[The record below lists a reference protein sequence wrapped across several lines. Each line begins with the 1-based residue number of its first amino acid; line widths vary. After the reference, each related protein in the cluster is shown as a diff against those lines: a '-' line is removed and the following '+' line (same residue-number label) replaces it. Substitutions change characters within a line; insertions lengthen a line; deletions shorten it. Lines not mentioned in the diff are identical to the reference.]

1 MLDLRYSSSD
11 TSDTALIELA
21 PTDTPPSQELADLD
35 LNRYPLELFNST
47 VSPFL
52 KGKGGRE

>member
-1 MLDLRYSSSD
+1 MYSSSD

-35 LNRYPLELFNST
+35 LNRYPLELFNNT
-47 VSPFL
+47 ASPFL
-52 KGKGGRE
+52 KGEGGRE